1 MDIRWKQRFDN
12 YKKALSQIKEGVD
25 ILESRDLNNLEKQ
38 GIIQA
43 FEYTFELAWKTLKD
57 FLEYKGNEGIM
68 GSRDAIRLALSYGL
82 INGDEW
88 MKMIRSR
95 NLTSHIY
102 DEDEVE
108 DIFEIIVNSYFYKFV
123 ELENKLKEF
132 E

>member
-12 YKKALSQIKEGVD
+12 YKKALSQIKEGVE
-25 ILESRDLNNLEKQ
+25 ILQNRPLNNLEKQ
-38 GIIQA
+38 GVIQA

-68 GSRDAIRLALSYGL
+68 GSRDAIRLALNYGL
-82 INGDEW
+82 IDGDEW

-108 DIFEIIVNSYFYKFV
+108 DIFDIIIDSYFYKFV
-123 ELENKLKEF
+123 ELENRLKEF